1 VAKSQGKLV
10 SAGPKACS
18 RLRRCEVGKVLK
30 VVGILLVVAVLLVG
44 VMTANGW
51 NPAPKRP
58 RSQLAP
64 QPTSLAVAFQSADQP
79 TATVTPTTT
88 PTVTVTVTPTGTQT
102 PKADPKVDEP
112 DPIDTLT
119 SSGWTVTFYEGVTV
133 QMRQWAED
141 LEPVVPGWSE
151 FPNVDFP
158 KYDFEAKDGLE
169 YGMAESAYC
178 QQDGRCDVN
187 VPAMHYRLITG
198 DYAIPGIG
206 ECSAG
211 NGRDGCAIALFNVGE
226 VTAMFRDGTVDYG
239 FTVFG
244 RYWNGNAMPVTIR
257 ALASNTAYNML
268 NVEGG
273 VNRGSNCSNP
283 DGCEVVEITANILSG
298 NQLLMK
304 AVTHVARP

>member
-1 VAKSQGKLV
+1 M
-10 SAGPKACS
+10 
-18 RLRRCEVGKVLK
+18 LK
-30 VVGILLVVAVLLVG
+30 VVGILLVVAILLVG
-44 VMTANGW
+44 AVMTANGW
-51 NPAPKRP
+51 NPVPKRP
-58 RSQLAP
+58 RSQLVP

-79 TATVTPTTT
+79 TAAVVATPTATVTSTTT
-88 PTVTVTVTPTGTQT
+88 PTVTATVTPTSTR
-102 PKADPKVDEP
+102 DPKVDEP
-112 DPIDTLT
+112 DPIDTFT
-119 SSGWTVTFYEGVTV
+119 SNGWTVTFYEGVTD

-141 LEPVVPGWSE
+141 LEPIVSGWSE

-211 NGRDGCAIALFNVGE
+211 SGRDGCAVAMFNVGD

-268 NVEGG
+268 
-273 VNRGSNCSNP
+273 
-283 DGCEVVEITANILSG
+283 
-298 NQLLMK
+298 
-304 AVTHVARP
+304 